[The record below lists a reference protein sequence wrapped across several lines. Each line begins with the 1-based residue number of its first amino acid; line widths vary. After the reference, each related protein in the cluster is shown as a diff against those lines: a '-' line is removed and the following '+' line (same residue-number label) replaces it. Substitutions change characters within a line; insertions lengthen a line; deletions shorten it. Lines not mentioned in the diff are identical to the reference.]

1 MSRFIEV
8 HILQQLPP
16 SCLNRDE
23 TGTPKIC
30 MYGGVPRARVSS
42 QAWKKAVRDMLRGQN
57 PTAGVTHRTRDWR
70 REIGARSGLD
80 MTVERNI
87 TLFDRLRE
95 IAGLD
100 LNGSADLK
108 AKGMLSAL
116 LALGDRQ
123 WDALGAIA
131 RDAAASDDP
140 DEYLNERKPDI
151 RRIIRDDRALDLA
164 LFGRMVAVK
173 DTKTDY
179 GVDAA
184 CQVAHAIGVGRTDVE
199 YDYYSAVD
207 ENPDADG
214 AGMIGDIGFDAPLLY
229 RYALIEWDRLLN
241 NLHDAMDATD
251 ATIMFLNAFALS
263 LPSGRQNTFAAR
275 TQPLFVAVTVRDDR
289 PANLSAA
296 YATPV
301 PLDDGTE
308 AVRRLDTEAQRVE
321 TMFDMTPVF
330 AAHVGGDAPH
340 LGEPMESWPRLLDT
354 LHDAL
359 EAL

>member
-23 TGTPKIC
+23 TGTPKTC
-30 MYGGVPRARVSS
+30 VYGGVPRARVSS

-70 REIGARSGLD
+70 REIASRAGLD
-80 MTVERNI
+80 MNDERTVKI
-87 TLFDRLRE
+87 VDMLRD

-116 LALGDRQ
+116 LALGDAQ
-123 WDALGAIA
+123 WNVLGAIA
-131 RDAAASDDP
+131 RDAEESDDP
-140 DEYLNERKPDI
+140 AERLNRYKPEI
-151 RRIIRDDRALDLA
+151 RRVIRDDRALDLA
-164 LFGRMVAVK
+164 LFGRMVAVR
-173 DTKTDY
+173 DLKTGY

-229 RYALIEWDRLLN
+229 RYALVEWDRLRG
-241 NLHDAMDATD
+241 NLQNAMDAAD
-251 ATIMFLNAFALS
+251 ATVMFLDAFALS

-301 PLDDGTE
+301 PLDDGRE
-308 AVRRLDTEAQRVE
+308 AVRRLDAEAQRVE

-340 LGEPMESWPRLLDT
+340 LGDAVESWPRLLDG
-354 LHDAL
+354 LRDML